1 MRLAL
6 AEDPADRFLEALR
19 GMMMEATLFR
29 RQQLQMHRLTMTQ
42 FFALNLLEGPE
53 PQRIS
58 DLARRL
64 ELSHPAAT
72 NLVDALEARHLVT
85 RRREGR
91 DRREIRVHLTPAG
104 RALLL
109 RVHQQFLDQARKV
122 AGMISPDHR
131 GVATE
136 VLTDLQGSIR
146 RLREGGL
153 AFGPGRGSP

>member
-1 MRLAL
+1 MRVPWSN
-6 AEDPADRFLEALR
+6 DPADRFLEALK
-19 GMMMEATLFR
+19 GMMMEASLFR
-29 RQQLQMHRLTMTQ
+29 RQQLQAYRLTMTQ

-72 NLVDALEARHLVT
+72 NLVDALEARRLVA
-85 RRREGR
+85 RRREGK
-91 DRREIRVHLTPAG
+91 DRREIRVRLTPTG
-104 RALLL
+104 RGLLH

-122 AGMISPDHR
+122 AGMISLEHR

-136 VLTDLQGSIR
+136 VLQDLQGSIR
-146 RLREGGL
+146 QLREGGL
-153 AFGPGRGSP
+153 AFGSGKEGP